1 VVYGSGFKTKAARLS
16 ATAQNALIGLG
27 RQALHAA
34 ALGFEHPITGEALM
48 FESAM
53 PEDLS
58 RLAAALRAPA
68 A

>member
-1 VVYGSGFKTKAARLS
+1 VYGSGFKTKAARLS
-16 ATAQNALIGLG
+16 EPARAALHTLG

-34 ALGFEHPITGEALM
+34 ALGFEHPITGEELM
-48 FESAM
+48 FESDL